1 LGRSNDGFATLASY
15 GMIFSFP
22 MENALEAMKTAMRV
36 LAAVNDKQEPDA
48 ADLDEL
54 RRLAPLLA
62 ALPPDELAC
71 DVIKQALQRRD
82 ALRKALRAPG

>member
-1 LGRSNDGFATLASY
+1 
-15 GMIFSFP
+15 
-22 MENALEAMKTAMRV
+22 MENSLAAMKTAMRV
-36 LAAVNDKQEPDA
+36 LAAVNEKRDPDA

-71 DVIKQALQRRD
+71 DVIKQALQRRE
-82 ALRKALRAPG
+82 ALRNALRVSG